1 MPKIT
6 DKFKINKISE
16 KTVLNKK
23 DQTIKVFRKDKKKMT
38 MSDIKEF
45 FNHIK
50 KEDKKGK
57 YEVLVRG
64 RNNMRMSTVKGFTQN
79 NITDF
84 DEDYWGGIVIA
95 NDIDTDYFYLEIV
108 LRETLPKR
116 ILPAKK

>member
-50 KEDKKGK
+50 KEFSHNQDKLDSMKRCRS
-57 YEVLVRG
+57 L
-64 RNNMRMSTVKGFTQN
+64 
-79 NITDF
+79 ILIDF
-84 DEDYWGGIVIA
+84 KIFLNLKFDFNFIY
-95 NDIDTDYFYLEIV
+95 
-108 LRETLPKR
+108 
-116 ILPAKK
+116 